1 MAALIVAAGAIRL
14 VILLE
19 FLLVNPLAELPWMD
33 SLEYWN
39 IAGHCASGAWAQP
52 TPFLSA
58 PLYPYFLG
66 ILRLVG
72 VDLIGI
78 PVVQLIMHL
87 LTAVVAGEAARAAGT
102 RLTGLVATAT
112 FLLLTEPAIV
122 FTRLFSENL
131 QILLVALFAW
141 KWMRAAR
148 RHRPGWGGVVACSGL
163 LGLLALAYPP
173 AMLLIPVWV
182 GWLVLANDWA
192 RRAAWQALL
201 GAGVAALTI
210 SPALLHNWLLHGEP
224 IPITAHSGITLRQG
238 NGPEATGIIHSIP
251 GVVARRDNMHDAA
264 ASVFREIHGR
274 EGTWREIDRHFRNEV
289 LRYWVAHPIAAAR
302 LAGR

>member
-39 IAGHCASGAWAQP
+39 IAGRCAEGAWVQP

-66 ILRLVG
+66 ILRLGG

-78 PVVQLIMHL
+78 PVVQLLMHL
-87 LTAVVAGEAARAAGT
+87 PTAVVTGEAARAAGT
-102 RLTGLVATAT
+102 RVTGLVATAT

-131 QILLVALFAW
+131 QILLVALFA
-141 KWMRAAR
+141 
-148 RHRPGWGGVVACSGL
+148 
-163 LGLLALAYPP
+163 
-173 AMLLIPVWV
+173 
-182 GWLVLANDWA
+182 
-192 RRAAWQALL
+192 
-201 GAGVAALTI
+201 
-210 SPALLHNWLLHGEP
+210 
-224 IPITAHSGITLRQG
+224 
-238 NGPEATGIIHSIP
+238 
-251 GVVARRDNMHDAA
+251 
-264 ASVFREIHGR
+264 
-274 EGTWREIDRHFRNEV
+274 
-289 LRYWVAHPIAAAR
+289 
-302 LAGR
+302 